1 MRVKDSTKNL
11 DCFKATWRY
20 FGDKGVYLVL
30 INLLPS
36 LMIPFAMSPSVS
48 MYYLFDMK
56 TLNITSIASLFEY
69 MWSVSYSFWY
79 IGLIGSVLLA
89 LSAAITFG
97 VIDRHMRIGEFTVSP
112 RRVKVRLNYNV
123 LTAIRFVLVAAISL
137 EFFNIVATLL
147 YYLWATAFSSYVMTI
162 VFSVLTLCVMEIC
175 MIYTMSWL
183 ILWPP
188 FMLHTG
194 LKSTAA
200 LKSAWSSM
208 SGRLSR
214 TAFSIIVIVVPL
226 QAVMIITAACN
237 LGIVCRTVLDAISY
251 AIIIPYYITL
261 MYNSFYDVTGTE
273 RMDIELKKKDIWAK
287 K

>member
-97 VIDRHMRIGEFTVSP
+97 VIDRHMRIGEFT
-112 RRVKVRLNYNV
+112 
-123 LTAIRFVLVAAISL
+123 A
-137 EFFNIVATLL
+137 E
-147 YYLWATAFSSYVMTI
+147 
-162 VFSVLTLCVMEIC
+162 
-175 MIYTMSWL
+175 
-183 ILWPP
+183 
-188 FMLHTG
+188 
-194 LKSTAA
+194 
-200 LKSAWSSM
+200 
-208 SGRLSR
+208 
-214 TAFSIIVIVVPL
+214 
-226 QAVMIITAACN
+226 
-237 LGIVCRTVLDAISY
+237 
-251 AIIIPYYITL
+251 
-261 MYNSFYDVTGTE
+261 
-273 RMDIELKKKDIWAK
+273 
-287 K
+287 